1 MEKQLVIKS
10 NFLVE
15 ASYRLS
21 AIEQKVVLTLA
32 TKIKKTDREFKQYL
46 FNLRD
51 LAHFLGLETNADY
64 DYLRKITHN
73 LLSKVL
79 TLQKEDS
86 TLQTHWLESVEY
98 FDNKSTVG
106 LRFNPDLKP
115 FLIHLKNNFTKYHL
129 KYAIQLKS
137 RFSIRLY
144 ELLKQYENVGSRLF
158 QLEELRDRLGIR
170 SEEYP
175 LYGNF
180 KAKVLKVAQKEL
192 KEKTDLSFKFE
203 EIKSGRKVTNLKFI
217 ITSKKIPDQS
227 EDLEIPSLDFEQG
240 NLFPL
245 DSADSQDDEAI
256 QALVAIL
263 PKEYQGKK
271 SIEKLLSENLQKHG
285 YDYVVRNIEYANDN
299 SNATN
304 PGANITR
311 GSNYR
316 NYLAKALKGDF
327 GLAYQEDTAAEK
339 LQQQQV
345 KAAAAEQERQKRLE
359 QEKIDRER
367 ELTGQARKI
376 LETMSQ
382 EELKEIELAAISKLS
397 PEMKKMAI
405 ENRFT
410 AQIAINRAM
419 EKVIIER
426 YFKNDSISQI
436 EGKSNSGEA

>member
-21 AIEQKVVLTLA
+21 AVEQKVVLTLA

-51 LAHFLGLETNADY
+51 LAHFLGLESNADY

-79 TLQKEDS
+79 TLKKEDS
-86 TLQTHWLESVEY
+86 VLQTHWLESVEY
-98 FDNKSTVG
+98 FDNKTTVG

-144 ELLKQYENVGSRLF
+144 ELLKQYENIGFRVF
-158 QLEELRDRLGIR
+158 PLEELRDRLGVGP
-170 SEEYP
+170 EEYP

-192 KEKTDLSFKFE
+192 KAKTDLSFKFE
-203 EIKSGRKVTNLKFI
+203 ELKTGRKVTDLKFT
-217 ITSKKIPDQS
+217 ITSKKFPDQPA
-227 EDLEIPSLDFEQG
+227 ELEIPSLDFEQG
-240 NLFPL
+240 SLFSEAP
-245 DSADSQDDEAI
+245 ADSKHTESI
-256 QALVAIL
+256 KALTEIL
-263 PKEYQGKK
+263 PKEYQGKQ
-271 SIEKLLSENLQKHG
+271 SIEKLLLETLQKQG
-285 YDYVVRNIEYANDN
+285 FDYVARNIRYANEN
-299 SNATN
+299 SNATK
-304 PGANITR
+304 PGANITK

-327 GLAYQEDTAAEK
+327 GLAYQEDTEAVKLKEQEAKAKEQEQKRQQLSENEK
-339 LQQQQV
+339 I
-345 KAAAAEQERQKRLE
+345 EQERELVIQAKRL
-359 QEKIDRER
+359 
-367 ELTGQARKI
+367 
-376 LETMSQ
+376 LETMTP
-382 EELKEIELAAISKLS
+382 EEIREIETAAILKLD
-397 PEMKKMAI
+397 PAMKKMAL
-405 ENRFT
+405 ENRMT
-410 AQIAINRAM
+410 AQFAINRAM
-419 EKVIIER
+419 EKVVIEK
-426 YFKNDSISQI
+426 YLQNK
-436 EGKSNSGEA
+436 